1 MRIST
6 AKLIPKQSIVD
17 VAANG
22 SNEPKLLSAATCIE
36 AKLPN
41 NDRDVA
47 VALLAATC
55 F

>member
-1 MRIST
+1 MQLA
-6 AKLIPKQSIVD
+6 AKV
-17 VAANG
+17 